1 MGGCVSWIG
10 ILFYSSIKDLPP
22 SRAYTCLRPAA
33 EQCMMHH
40 IMLLGFVRED
50 VGASLCG
57 RRRQPRGLLR
67 PSPQGHRRTSKSRLL
82 LLSLSSFTQRTM
94 VNVRGSTRRA
104 AEQQTC
110 EEKYREPR
118 TANHEPRTDCT
129 TSLSPSTAVGQGR
142 RGGFRG
148 RHSTAVWLI
157 CSYALLHIVH
167 LAGRLRVNSPLVLQV
182 LFLCTQ
188 QAVRQDRREHSSSA
202 GSPSIRRQVA
212 PLE

>member
-1 MGGCVSWIG
+1 MRAEAPTTRP
-10 ILFYSSIKDLPP
+10 SSPLSAGPPPHLEKSSSASLSLEFHSKDHGERESVNEEG
-22 SRAYTCLRPAA
+22 SRATN
-33 EQCMMHH
+33 M
-40 IMLLGFVRED
+40 
-50 VGASLCG
+50 
-57 RRRQPRGLLR
+57 RR
-67 PSPQGHRRTSKSRLL
+67 
-82 LLSLSSFTQRTM
+82 
-94 VNVRGSTRRA
+94 
-104 AEQQTC
+104 
-110 EEKYREPR
+110 KYREPR